1 MIAAITILPD
11 NASVAAPVAILI
23 RPDCCAVF
31 AVLEQTLLLLL
42 QLVYVHVLFFLSI
55 HHSMH

>member
-1 MIAAITILPD
+1 MIAASTILPD

-31 AVLEQTLLLLL
+31 AVANDTAPVAVAETALFISISP
-42 QLVYVHVLFFLSI
+42 LVA
-55 HHSMH
+55 